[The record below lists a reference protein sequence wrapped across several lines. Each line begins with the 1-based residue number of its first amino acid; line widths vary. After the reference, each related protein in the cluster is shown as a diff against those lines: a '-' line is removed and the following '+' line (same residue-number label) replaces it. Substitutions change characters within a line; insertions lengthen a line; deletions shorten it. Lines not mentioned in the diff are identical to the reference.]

1 MFKNMLYSRRV
12 FFTVLALVLIPFLLI
27 TFFYLNF
34 QIKKVYSGYEDRVSI
49 YTKSVQKKVS
59 ETSYGI
65 MQKARFLVTYSE
77 LNDIL
82 DTDQKVKITPKIIE
96 QNSEINN
103 MIGLLFSDSTM
114 MGVKIYTTN
123 INAIIINNVEDISK
137 TDILENID
145 VNKFL
150 GEWRCEKQE
159 DEILLCF
166 YKKYGFDENTNVL
179 KIYFPL
185 RLILTAFEDFDIEN
199 SYIKIL
205 SHGEEVCVFNYKN
218 NHFNLCELPDRNY
231 YNISNEIEPIG
242 LTVSVCI
249 DKKLIYKDIFYI
261 VIKIVFFA
269 LCIFAAYYYISKF
282 AVEKNM
288 QEVKYIINDIKNNNG
303 ISNTAKNEKNE
314 MVLIRKYILELKN
327 KFESESEEKLKFESS
342 LMASRLSPHFLY
354 NNLSAIRNNCQT
366 DEAKKAIDN
375 LVIYYR
381 NVFCKGAYTTTLKK
395 EVDNGVEY
403 LNLLKFSYGTNFEI
417 ECDID
422 SQCDDVLIPSNIL
435 QPILE
440 NSFIHGV
447 NDIKTNDTGVISI
460 HVFKENDNVTM
471 TITDNGGNFNRERY
485 LYKINNS
492 EDKHALRII
501 KERMKVFYKD
511 DEHSVS
517 IDGDSGKTVVTFVFA
532 FARE

>member
-1 MFKNMLYSRRV
+1 
-12 FFTVLALVLIPFLLI
+12 
-27 TFFYLNF
+27 
-34 QIKKVYSGYEDRVSI
+34 
-49 YTKSVQKKVS
+49 
-59 ETSYGI
+59 
-65 MQKARFLVTYSE
+65 
-77 LNDIL
+77 
-82 DTDQKVKITPKIIE
+82 
-96 QNSEINN
+96 
-103 MIGLLFSDSTM
+103 
-114 MGVKIYTTN
+114 
-123 INAIIINNVEDISK
+123 
-137 TDILENID
+137 
-145 VNKFL
+145 
-150 GEWRCEKQE
+150 
-159 DEILLCF
+159 
-166 YKKYGFDENTNVL
+166 
-179 KIYFPL
+179 
-185 RLILTAFEDFDIEN
+185 
-199 SYIKIL
+199 
-205 SHGEEVCVFNYKN
+205 
-218 NHFNLCELPDRNY
+218 
-231 YNISNEIEPIG
+231 
-242 LTVSVCI
+242 
-249 DKKLIYKDIFYI
+249 
-261 VIKIVFFA
+261 
-269 LCIFAAYYYISKF
+269 
-282 AVEKNM
+282 M

-314 MVLIRKYILELKN
+314 MVLIRQYILELKN